1 MLILGALIPLLL
13 SVLIAVCSICMF
25 RASLNHKSLKRWLY
39 LFVLDVIASILFI
52 FIDIYTNPAAD
63 PAAAG
68 GNLAAKGI
76 LAVFGFYSMIL
87 AAVSFF
93 ACIYVLIKK
102 QHREHRSWAVV
113 LLASFIVFLIA
124 GYMSHS
130 L

>member
-25 RASLNHKSLKRWLY
+25 RASLNRKSFKRWLY

-52 FIDIYTNPAAD
+52 FIDIYTNPAA

-87 AAVSFF
+87 AVVSFF
-93 ACIYVLIKK
+93 ACVYVLIKK
-102 QHREHRSWAVV
+102 QHREHRPWAVV
-113 LLASFIVFLIA
+113 LLVSFIVFLIT